1 MSLSPSY
8 VHSSLTYAIV
18 SSMKNTFAE
27 NKHVSHWS
35 QTNEIVSFKKNT
47 FTEIKLVSPY
57 QLVTFIRR

>member
-1 MSLSPSY
+1 
-8 VHSSLTYAIV
+8 
-18 SSMKNTFAE
+18 MKNTFAE